1 MGVEHGLSSYITGAS
16 LSNDLSMKKILF
28 LHGFFATGSC
38 PMARALK
45 EAFEG
50 TAVVLTPDLPLHPK
64 EALKEIRSIID
75 REQPDLLL
83 GNSCGSFLAQ
93 MLAPVVGIPALLG
106 NPYFMMTEF
115 LKERIGEHEYKAP
128 RRDGN
133 QRLVIDEALIEEFA
147 ELEAVQFDHCNPYY
161 KNRVWGLFG
170 EQDTLA
176 HFSPLFLE
184 HYNQAF
190 HFPGGHTPT
199 EQEVKTWYA
208 PLAQKML
215 MEFSAKEERYFQH
228 FKGGKYKFI
237 HSAFD
242 SETQERMVVYQALYG
257 DQAYW
262 VRPEDMFFGKVTRD
276 GRTFNRFTE
285 IDKIIMET
293 FNDVINSDQLVLVDF
308 FATWC
313 QPCKAM
319 HPILEQVKSVLGDR
333 IRIIKVDV
341 DKYGVTANQYRIQ
354 SVPTLMLFR
363 NGEVLWRTSG
373 VVDKAELLA
382 TLDPFLK

>member
-1 MGVEHGLSSYITGAS
+1 
-16 LSNDLSMKKILF
+16 MKKILF

-147 ELEAVQFDHCNPYY
+147 ELETVQFDHCNPYY
-161 KNRVWGLFG
+161 KDRVWGLFG

-176 HFSPLFLE
+176 HFSRPPLAPQGGTEGDSL
-184 HYNQAF
+184 HHRPGAARLASGQQLRLIPCPDAGSC
-190 HFPGGHTPT
+190 GGHSCP
-199 EQEVKTWYA
+199 A
-208 PLAQKML
+208 
-215 MEFSAKEERYFQH
+215 R
-228 FKGGKYKFI
+228 
-237 HSAFD
+237 
-242 SETQERMVVYQALYG
+242 
-257 DQAYW
+257 
-262 VRPEDMFFGKVTRD
+262 
-276 GRTFNRFTE
+276 
-285 IDKIIMET
+285 
-293 FNDVINSDQLVLVDF
+293 
-308 FATWC
+308 
-313 QPCKAM
+313 
-319 HPILEQVKSVLGDR
+319 
-333 IRIIKVDV
+333 
-341 DKYGVTANQYRIQ
+341 Q
-354 SVPTLMLFR
+354 SVFHDD
-363 NGEVLWRTSG
+363 G
-373 VVDKAELLA
+373 VSEGANRRA
-382 TLDPFLK
+382 

>member
-1 MGVEHGLSSYITGAS
+1 
-16 LSNDLSMKKILF
+16 MKKILF

-170 EQDTLA
+170 EQGLPGSLLPSLPRALQSSLPFPWRSYANRAGGEDLVR
-176 HFSPLFLE
+176 SPCPENADGVFCKGRKI
-184 HYNQAF
+184 
-190 HFPGGHTPT
+190 FP
-199 EQEVKTWYA
+199 
-208 PLAQKML
+208 
-215 MEFSAKEERYFQH
+215 
-228 FKGGKYKFI
+228 
-237 HSAFD
+237 
-242 SETQERMVVYQALYG
+242 AL
-257 DQAYW
+257 
-262 VRPEDMFFGKVTRD
+262 
-276 GRTFNRFTE
+276 
-285 IDKIIMET
+285 
-293 FNDVINSDQLVLVDF
+293 
-308 FATWC
+308 
-313 QPCKAM
+313 
-319 HPILEQVKSVLGDR
+319 
-333 IRIIKVDV
+333 
-341 DKYGVTANQYRIQ
+341 
-354 SVPTLMLFR
+354 
-363 NGEVLWRTSG
+363 
-373 VVDKAELLA
+373 
-382 TLDPFLK
+382 

>member
-1 MGVEHGLSSYITGAS
+1 
-16 LSNDLSMKKILF
+16 MKKILF

-161 KNRVWGLFG
+161 KHRVWGLFG

-215 MEFSAKEERYFQH
+215 MEFSANFQSFH
-228 FKGGKYKFI
+228 
-237 HSAFD
+237 
-242 SETQERMVVYQALYG
+242 G
-257 DQAYW
+257 DRQ
-262 VRPEDMFFGKVTRD
+262 
-276 GRTFNRFTE
+276 
-285 IDKIIMET
+285 IIMET
-293 FNDVINSDQLVLVDF
+293 FNNVINSGQLVLVDF

-341 DKYGVTANQYRIQ
+341 DKYGVTASQYRIQ

-382 TLDPFLK
+382 TLDPFLI

>member
-1 MGVEHGLSSYITGAS
+1 
-16 LSNDLSMKKILF
+16 MKKILF

-161 KNRVWGLFG
+161 KNRVGDFLVSRTPWL
-170 EQDTLA
+170 T
-176 HFSPLFLE
+176 SPLSSCSITTK
-184 HYNQAF
+184 
-190 HFPGGHTPT
+190 PSIS
-199 EQEVKTWYA
+199 
-208 PLAQKML
+208 LA
-215 MEFSAKEERYFQH
+215 
-228 FKGGKYKFI
+228 
-237 HSAFD
+237 
-242 SETQERMVVYQALYG
+242 
-257 DQAYW
+257 
-262 VRPEDMFFGKVTRD
+262 
-276 GRTFNRFTE
+276 
-285 IDKIIMET
+285 
-293 FNDVINSDQLVLVDF
+293 VIRL
-308 FATWC
+308 
-313 QPCKAM
+313 
-319 HPILEQVKSVLGDR
+319 
-333 IRIIKVDV
+333 
-341 DKYGVTANQYRIQ
+341 Q
-354 SVPTLMLFR
+354 SR
-363 NGEVLWRTSG
+363 R
-373 VVDKAELLA
+373 
-382 TLDPFLK
+382 

>member
-1 MGVEHGLSSYITGAS
+1 
-16 LSNDLSMKKILF
+16 MKKILF

-93 MLAPVVGIPALLG
+93 MLDPVVGIPALLG

-128 RRDGN
+128 RKDGN

-176 HFSPLFLE
+176 HFSPLFLQ
-184 HYNQAF
+184 HYYQAF

-215 MEFSAKEERYFQH
+215 MEFSANFQSFH
-228 FKGGKYKFI
+228 
-237 HSAFD
+237 
-242 SETQERMVVYQALYG
+242 G
-257 DQAYW
+257 DRQ
-262 VRPEDMFFGKVTRD
+262 
-276 GRTFNRFTE
+276 
-285 IDKIIMET
+285 IIMET
-293 FNDVINSDQLVLVDF
+293 FNNVINSDQLVLVDF

-341 DKYGVTANQYRIQ
+341 DKYGVTASQYRIQ

>member
-1 MGVEHGLSSYITGAS
+1 
-16 LSNDLSMKKILF
+16 MKKILF

-115 LKERIGEHEYKAP
+115 LKKRIGEHEYKAP

-176 HFSPLFLE
+176 HFS
-184 HYNQAF
+184 
-190 HFPGGHTPT
+190 
-199 EQEVKTWYA
+199 
-208 PLAQKML
+208 
-215 MEFSAKEERYFQH
+215 
-228 FKGGKYKFI
+228 

-285 IDKIIMET
+285 IDK
-293 FNDVINSDQLVLVDF
+293 F
-308 FATWC
+308 
-313 QPCKAM
+313 
-319 HPILEQVKSVLGDR
+319 
-333 IRIIKVDV
+333 
-341 DKYGVTANQYRIQ
+341 
-354 SVPTLMLFR
+354 
-363 NGEVLWRTSG
+363 
-373 VVDKAELLA
+373 
-382 TLDPFLK
+382 

>member
-1 MGVEHGLSSYITGAS
+1 
-16 LSNDLSMKKILF
+16 MKKILF

-161 KNRVWGLFG
+161 KDRVWGLFG

-176 HFSPLFLE
+176 HFSPLFLK

-208 PLAQKML
+208 PLAQKMM
-215 MEFSAKEERYFQH
+215 MEFSANFQSFH
-228 FKGGKYKFI
+228 G
-237 HSAFD
+237 
-242 SETQERMVVYQALYG
+242 
-257 DQAYW
+257 
-262 VRPEDMFFGKVTRD
+262 
-276 GRTFNRFTE
+276 NRQ
-285 IDKIIMET
+285 IIMET
-293 FNDVINSDQLVLVDF
+293 FNNVINSGQLVLVDF

-341 DKYGVTANQYRIQ
+341 DKYGVTASQYRIQ

-382 TLDPFLK
+382 TLDPFLI

>member
-1 MGVEHGLSSYITGAS
+1 
-16 LSNDLSMKKILF
+16 MKKILF

-133 QRLVIDEALIEEFA
+133 QRLVIDEVLIEEFA

-176 HFSPLFLE
+176 HFSPLFLK

-208 PLAQKML
+208 PLAQKMM
-215 MEFSAKEERYFQH
+215 MEFSANFQSFH
-228 FKGGKYKFI
+228 
-237 HSAFD
+237 
-242 SETQERMVVYQALYG
+242 G
-257 DQAYW
+257 DRQ
-262 VRPEDMFFGKVTRD
+262 
-276 GRTFNRFTE
+276 
-285 IDKIIMET
+285 IIMET
-293 FNDVINSDQLVLVDF
+293 FINVINSGQLVLVDF

-341 DKYGVTANQYRIQ
+341 DKYGVTASQYRIQ

-382 TLDPFLK
+382 TLDPFLI